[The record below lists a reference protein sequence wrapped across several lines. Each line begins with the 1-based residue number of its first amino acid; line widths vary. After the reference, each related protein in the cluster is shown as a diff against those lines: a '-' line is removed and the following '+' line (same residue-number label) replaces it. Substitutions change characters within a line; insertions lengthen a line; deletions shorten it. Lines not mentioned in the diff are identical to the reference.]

1 MTTRLDLYSLQVF
14 LAVLEEGSIAAAAVR
29 EHIAPSALSKRLSEL
44 ERTLDVTLFQRHARG
59 VEPTSAAKALA
70 RRTEPRCFLARRRCS
85 LANLTSCCRKT
96 AGALIF
102 SPVESVAK

>member
-44 ERTLDVTLFQRHARG
+44 ERTLDVTLFQRLR
-59 VEPTSAAKALA
+59 VALSPPA
-70 RRTEPRCFLARRRCS
+70 QPKRWH
-85 LANLTSCCRKT
+85 
-96 AGALIF
+96 GALSRVVFWPDGVVVWPI
-102 SPVESVAK
+102 